1 MVYMWFELSGPQ
13 DTSPLT
19 NHIKNV
25 FINHLSVPSPTSKLK
40 TLVPHLSLQSNI
52 HTENPGSTHTSLC
65 VPGCLS

>member
-1 MVYMWFELSGPQ
+1 MWFLLSGPQ
-13 DTSPLT
+13 DTSPHA

-25 FINHLSVPSPTSKLK
+25 FINHLSVTSPTSTLK

-52 HTENPGSTHTSLC
+52 QTENPGSTLPSLC